1 MRKSRILCAGVG
13 GQGTLTATNLLALLA
28 VDLDIPVV
36 TGEIHGMAQRGGIV
50 ESSLL
55 LGGYSSPKLSYGE
68 ADILL
73 GFEPLETLRALPY
86 LNFRG
91 TVVSNTEPNIP
102 VGVSLGRETYPDLE
116 YVQERSTACTP
127 DSYFLPCSSLG
138 EQAGKSQSA
147 NVVLLGG
154 LCATG
159 RSPFSLSDLQNAI
172 NKHMSSKIAEI
183 NLKASK
189 LGYNHISTAQG

>member
-1 MRKSRILCAGVG
+1 MKKSRILFAGVG

-28 VDLDIPVV
+28 VDLDMPVV

-86 LNFRG
+86 VNSQG
-91 TVVSNTEPNIP
+91 TVISNTDPHIP
-102 VGVSLGRETYPDLE
+102 VGASLGKETYPDLE
-116 YVQERSTACTP
+116 YIQERSTACTP
-127 DSYFLPCSSLG
+127 NSYFLPCVNLG
-138 EQAGKSQSA
+138 EQAGKAQSA

-154 LCATG
+154 LCATDK
-159 RSPFSLSDLQNAI
+159 SPFSLQDLQNAI
-172 NKHMSSKIAEI
+172 NKHLSSKIAGI
-183 NLKASK
+183 NMKASE
-189 LGYNHISTAQG
+189 LGFNYLSPSQG